1 MDRYAASAKNRQER
15 ERENEIKSI
24 FEHNFLNKHLHSTD
38 IFGNGSRLTFPIGGI
53 QHQTGGGA
61 LAPIE
66 VMATGNA

>member
-1 MDRYAASAKNRQER
+1 MDRYATSAKNRRER

-24 FEHNFLNKHLHSTD
+24 FEHNFLNKHLYSTD
-38 IFGNGSRLTFPIGGI
+38 IFGNASRLTFPIGGI